1 MTWKF
6 SRGVWICN
14 PFSIALEV
22 CERRKLTYFELYD
35 STRFVKSFAS
45 LQEAQEHARGM
56 SFGSME
62 RVA

>member
-6 SRGVWICN
+6 ARGVWICN

-45 LQEAQEHARGM
+45 LQEAQNHAWTLNH
-56 SFGSME
+56 
-62 RVA
+62 VAMQRAS